1 MALKL
6 LYIHSQSLVRL
17 ALLQRLLI
25 YYSQIILSPFQL
37 YLKIYQYHLFDGPD
51 SLICHQLLEL
61 GIPINVENVEWY
73 RRILLKSRGL
83 DTSTWEHYLE
93 VSQAYRERE
102 KKYEELYGRTR
113 KA

>member
-1 MALKL
+1 M
-6 LYIHSQSLVRL
+6 L
-17 ALLQRLLI
+17 AN
-25 YYSQIILSPFQL
+25 SPDT
-37 YLKIYQYHLFDGPD
+37 LKIPPSTTIARCHILYHLFDGPD

-61 GIPINVENVEWY
+61 GIPISVENVEWY

-83 DTSTWEHYLE
+83 DTATWEHYLE
-93 VSQAYRERE
+93 VSQAYRDRE